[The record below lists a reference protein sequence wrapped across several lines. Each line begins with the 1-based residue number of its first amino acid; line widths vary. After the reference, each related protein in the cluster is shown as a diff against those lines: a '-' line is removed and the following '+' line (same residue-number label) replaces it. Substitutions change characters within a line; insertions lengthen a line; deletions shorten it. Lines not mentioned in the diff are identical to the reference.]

1 MRSSSII
8 NQGGVLSSS
17 LAGTG
22 ADASLS
28 GAPAGSVVTRMGVPA
43 LNHDGALAFQA
54 SYKLGSAVSTGLFVG
69 NPAKLVVASG
79 QAAPGLVN
87 AKFTSFFDPCI
98 NLIEGKKP
106 SIAFLAKVSTGQT
119 GLWTNVTGAMQL
131 VAIQGGL
138 APGAEGATFKSFM
151 SFSVAEDE
159 ILFTAALG
167 GKVHSGNDIG
177 AWCWNA
183 DSGLKLLIREGQ
195 SLKMAGY
202 EQQVVARF
210 DLLNSVAS
218 SPGHGRHQPIAGL
231 HFARILCMDGSQLLC
246 VSGEQQGEW
255 SAAAWSQQ
263 ETLPGIKPL
272 DLGTPAGNSL
282 GQMAFLQGFAIKP
295 GSVSSLNNA
304 GIMVHGAKGWELAV
318 RKGDAVPGLAGA
330 TWSSLADPVINDD
343 GAVAWIGNLKGS
355 SSLPGVGSRDAA
367 GTVRLV
373 ACKGGEAPGTSG
385 AAFAAF
391 KSFALPSG
399 MGVVFTAS
407 LQLKPGL
414 VTAGDDTGVWAVD
427 SQGELRL
434 LIREGQSFAGKK
446 VSTFSLLGSVVGSMG
461 QTRSFNSQRTLVSLV
476 QFTDGSQILLRSQV
490 P

>member
-1 MRSSSII
+1 
-8 NQGGVLSSS
+8 
-17 LAGTG
+17 
-22 ADASLS
+22 
-28 GAPAGSVVTRMGVPA
+28 
-43 LNHDGALAFQA
+43 
-54 SYKLGSAVSTGLFVG
+54 
-69 NPAKLVVASG
+69 
-79 QAAPGLVN
+79 
-87 AKFTSFFDPCI
+87 
-98 NLIEGKKP
+98 
-106 SIAFLAKVSTGQT
+106 
-119 GLWTNVTGAMQL
+119 
-131 VAIQGGL
+131 
-138 APGAEGATFKSFM
+138 
-151 SFSVAEDE
+151 
-159 ILFTAALG
+159 
-167 GKVHSGNDIG
+167 
-177 AWCWNA
+177 
-183 DSGLKLLIREGQ
+183 LLIREGQ
-195 SLKMAGY
+195 SLKVFGH
-202 EQQVVARF
+202 EQQVVSRF

-231 HFARILCMDGSQLLC
+231 HFARIFCTDGSQLLC

-255 SAAAWSQQ
+255 SAVAWNQV

-304 GIMVHGAKGWELAV
+304 GIVVHGASGWELAV

-330 TWSSLADPVINDD
+330 VWSSFTDPVINED
-343 GAVAWIGNLKGS
+343 GAVAWIGNIKGVTLLS
-355 SSLPGVGSRDAA
+355 GVGSRDAA
-367 GTVRLV
+367 GNVRLV
-373 ACKGGEAPGTSG
+373 AHKDGDAPGTSG
-385 AAFAAF
+385 AVFAGF
-391 KSFALPSG
+391 KFFALPSG

-414 VTAGDDTGVWAVD
+414 VTAKDDTGAWAVD

-461 QTRSFNSQRTLVSLV
+461 QTRSFNNHRTLVSLV